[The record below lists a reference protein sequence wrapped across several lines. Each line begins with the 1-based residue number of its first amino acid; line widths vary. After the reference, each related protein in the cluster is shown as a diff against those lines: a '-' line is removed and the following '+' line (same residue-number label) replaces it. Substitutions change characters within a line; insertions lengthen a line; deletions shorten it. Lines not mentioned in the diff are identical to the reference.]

1 MFKDIT
7 LGKFINVKSILHSL
21 DPRVKIID
29 LFVYFI
35 TIFVFANLLCYI
47 IAGIILLI
55 LIKLSNIKFGLIFR
69 SLKSILSLLILS
81 AVLNLFLTNG
91 KVIFSFWIF
100 NITYE
105 GLKISIKMC
114 FRLMILIMCSSL
126 LTYTT
131 TPKRLTDAI
140 ESFLSPLSSF
150 AFPVAEIS
158 MMIGIALRFVPVLA
172 GEVDRITTA
181 QKSRGVDF
189 DHGGIRQ
196 KIKVIIPIIV
206 PLFISAF
213 KRSDS
218 LSLAMEARCFGCVL
232 NKNGFVVR
240 SKLHPLRYNNI
251 DYIAFVLMGIY
262 FVMMFVASHFNFSIL

>member
-7 LGKFINVKSILHSL
+7 LGKFINVKSTLHAL
-21 DPRVKIID
+21 DPRVKIIG
-29 LFVYFI
+29 LLVYFV
-35 TIFVFANLLCYI
+35 TLFMFNSALCYI
-47 IAGIILLI
+47 VAIIALFALM
-55 LIKLSNIKFGLIFR
+55 KLSNIKFSLIFK
-69 SLKSILSLLILS
+69 SLKSIIVLLVLSGL
-81 AVLNLFLTNG
+81 LNLFLTSG
-91 KVIFSFWIF
+91 RVVFSFLIF

-105 GLKISIKMC
+105 GIILSIKMC
-114 FRLMILIMCSSL
+114 SRLIILIMCSSL

-140 ESFLSPLSSF
+140 EKFLTPLSVF

-181 QKSRGVDF
+181 QKSRGADF
-189 DHGGIRQ
+189 DSGTLAK

-218 LSLAMEARCFGCVL
+218 LALAMEARCFGCVL

-240 SKLHPLRYNNI
+240 SKLHPLKYERL
-251 DYIAFVLMGIY
+251 DHIAYAVIIVYALIMIL
-262 FVMMFVASHFNFSIL
+262 VSRINFIF

>member
-7 LGKFINVKSILHSL
+7 LGKYINVKSTLHSL
-21 DPRVKIID
+21 DPRVKIIG
-29 LFVYFI
+29 LLVYFI
-35 TIFVFANLLCYI
+35 MLFIFSSIWCYVLAGLTLL
-47 IAGIILLI
+47 ALI
-55 LIKLSNIKFGLIFR
+55 FLSNIKFSLVFK
-69 SLKSILSLLILS
+69 SLKSIIVLLVLSGL
-81 AVLNLFLTNG
+81 LNLFLTNG
-91 KVIFSFWIF
+91 RVVFSFFIF
-100 NITYE
+100 TITYE
-105 GLKISIKMC
+105 GIVLSLKMC
-114 FRLMILIMCSSL
+114 SRLIILIMCSSL

-140 ESFLSPLSSF
+140 EKFLTPLSVFS
-150 AFPVAEIS
+150 FPVAEIS

-181 QKSRGVDF
+181 QKSRGADF
-189 DHGGIRQ
+189 DSGTLAK

-218 LSLAMEARCFGCVL
+218 LALAMEARCFGCVL

-240 SKLHPLRYNNI
+240 SKLHPLKYERL
-251 DYIAFVLMGIY
+251 DHIAYVIIATYAL
-262 FVMMFVASHFNFSIL
+262 VMILVSRINFIF

>member
-7 LGKFINVKSILHSL
+7 LGKFINVKSTLHSL
-21 DPRVKIID
+21 DPRVKIIG

-35 TIFVFANLLCYI
+35 TIFIFGNFICYI
-47 IAGIILLI
+47 IAGFTLLA
-55 LIKLSNIKFGLIFR
+55 LMKLSNIKFRLIFK
-69 SLKSILSLLILS
+69 SLKSILSLLVLS
-81 AVLNLFLTNG
+81 ALLNLFLTNG
-91 KVIFSFWIF
+91 RVIFSFWIF

-114 FRLMILIMCSSL
+114 VRLMILIMCSSL

-140 ESFLSPLSSF
+140 ESFLSPLSVF
-150 AFPVAEIS
+150 AIPTSEIS

-189 DHGGIRQ
+189 ESGGIRQ

-232 NKNGFVVR
+232 NKNGFVIR
-240 SKLHPLRYNNI
+240 SKLHPLKYNKV
-251 DYIAFVLMGIY
+251 DFTAFAIMVIY
-262 FVMMFVASHFNFSIL
+262 FIIMLVASHFNFSIL

>member
-7 LGKFINVKSILHSL
+7 LGKYINVKSALHSL
-21 DPRVKIID
+21 DPRVKIIG
-29 LFVYFI
+29 LLIYFI
-35 TIFVFANLLCYI
+35 TLFMFNSVFCYI
-47 IAGIILLI
+47 LAGIALLGLMI
-55 LIKLSNIKFGLIFR
+55 LSNIKFSLIFR
-69 SLKSILSLLILS
+69 SLKSIIVLLVLSGL
-81 AVLNLFLTNG
+81 LNLFLTNG
-91 KVIFSFWIF
+91 RVVFSFLIF

-105 GLKISIKMC
+105 GIVLSLKMC
-114 FRLMILIMCSSL
+114 SRLIILIMCSSL

-140 ESFLSPLSSF
+140 EKFLSPLAVFS
-150 AFPVAEIS
+150 FPVAEIS

-181 QKSRGVDF
+181 QKSRGADF
-189 DHGGIRQ
+189 DSGTLSK

-240 SKLHPLRYNNI
+240 SKLHPLQYNRI
-251 DYIAFVLMGIY
+251 DRTAYAVIILYAII
-262 FVMMFVASHFNFSIL
+262 MFLVSKINFIF

>member
-7 LGKFINVKSILHSL
+7 LGKFINVKSTLHSL
-21 DPRVKIID
+21 DPRVKIIG
-29 LFVYFI
+29 LLVYFI
-35 TIFVFANLLCYI
+35 TLFMFNSVLCYVL
-47 IAGIILLI
+47 AGIALFALM
-55 LIKLSNIKFGLIFR
+55 LLSNIKFSLIFR
-69 SLKSILSLLILS
+69 SLKSIIMLLVLSGL
-81 AVLNLFLTNG
+81 LNLFLTNG
-91 KVIFSFWIF
+91 RVVFSFFIF

-105 GLKISIKMC
+105 GIVLSLKMC
-114 FRLMILIMCSSL
+114 SRLIILIMCSSL

-140 ESFLSPLSSF
+140 EKFLSPLSIF

-181 QKSRGVDF
+181 QKSRGADF
-189 DHGGIRQ
+189 DSGTLAK

-240 SKLHPLRYNNI
+240 SKLHPLQYNKI
-251 DYIAFVLMGIY
+251 DYISYAVIILYMVI
-262 FVMMFVASHFNFSIL
+262 MFLVSKINFIF